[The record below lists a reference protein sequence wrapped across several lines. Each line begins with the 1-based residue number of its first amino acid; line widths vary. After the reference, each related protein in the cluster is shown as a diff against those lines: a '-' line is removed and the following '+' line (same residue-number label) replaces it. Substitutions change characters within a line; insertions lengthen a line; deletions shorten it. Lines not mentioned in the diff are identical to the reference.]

1 MGGFR
6 FSIEK
11 KTNCHSNETQT
22 TPQKAKNFMGM
33 GKSRSIVQYQENNI
47 FLLKTLTEIAMS
59 QTKVFKKI
67 NENIR

>member
-1 MGGFR
+1 
-6 FSIEK
+6 
-11 KTNCHSNETQT
+11 
-22 TPQKAKNFMGM
+22 MGM